1 MKYTLDLDASKKMA
15 EQEVSL
21 RKKPLKVNFAK
32 AFILFAIIMVIG
44 LVVGYMAYVKFGIY
58 SPKNL
63 LCFMFGIALFCMGFQ
78 AMFSKIGSFVDNMS
92 MTKAITWNLAKN
104 FGMPEVKEGKL
115 EETDNGYA
123 LKVIGFT
130 DFSVDLTPDTVS
142 AVYVNKGTVTQAVF
156 IMKDDMYGA
165 IAISNTMFKSEDKC
179 LEPLEMV
186 KKFKSLGFEH
196 TYAMNKQEFI
206 LDTLMSNISLW
217 DPDTMSPVDL
227 VNEIFGKNAED
238 SKAEEEVVVT
248 TKLSDTPEQPEK
260 ADSTS
265 DDSSEKS
272 TEGAVETSSEN
283 SAEES
288 KSVEG
293 ATEKENK

>member
-1 MKYTLDLDASKKMA
+1 MKYILDTDASKKMA

-32 AFILFAIIMVIG
+32 AFILFAVIMVIG

-92 MTKAITWNLAKN
+92 MTKATTWNLAKN

-142 AVYVNKGTVTQAVF
+142 AIYVNKGTVTQAVF

-196 TYAMNKQEFI
+196 TYVMNKQEFI
-206 LDTLMSNISLW
+206 LNTLMSNISLW

-248 TKLSDTPEQPEK
+248 TELSDTPEQPEK

-272 TEGAVETSSEN
+272 TEGAVEISTEN

-288 KSVEG
+288 KSIEG
-293 ATEKENK
+293 STEEKNK

>member
-1 MKYTLDLDASKKMA
+1 MKYILDTDASKKMA

-32 AFILFAIIMVIG
+32 AFILFAVIMVIG

-92 MTKAITWNLAKN
+92 TTKATTWNLAKN
-104 FGMPEVKEGKL
+104 FGMPEVKECKL

-142 AVYVNKGTVTQAVF
+142 AIYVNKGTVTQAVF

-196 TYAMNKQEFI
+196 TYVMNKQEFI
-206 LDTLMSNISLW
+206 LNTLMSNISLW

-227 VNEIFGKNAED
+227 VNEIFGKNTED
-238 SKAEEEVVVT
+238 SEAEEEVVVT
-248 TKLSDTPEQPEK
+248 TELSDTPEQPEK
-260 ADSTS
+260 TDSTS
-265 DDSSEKS
+265 DNSSEKS
-272 TEGAVETSSEN
+272 TEGAVETSTEN

-293 ATEKENK
+293 ATEEENK